1 VTHVQEPRTGF
12 TLIELLVVIAVLSI
26 LLAILTPVT
35 QRALEYAK
43 EASCQSNLRQ
53 IGMGT
58 VSYATDEGYLP
69 TSYEYRNQPYVV
81 AVWPALVRSSGGVSE
96 GTFYCPTAPEAARW
110 TPTFGSGMPAEHG
123 YAADEVR
130 LRAGG
135 SGSWPFSY
143 GHNNGGTR
151 DGSRPQLGMGDPWN
165 PSRFSSMVAPASFI
179 MYADA
184 MINGRWDHFIDEDI
198 PGEEP
203 TVRHRGG
210 AFFVFGD
217 MHVEYLIPGPYLDHG
232 NTGANNPDFRRRWN
246 LDNQP
251 H

>member
-1 VTHVQEPRTGF
+1 MRFGKDGF
-12 TLIELLVVIAVLSI
+12 TLVELLVVIAVLAV
-26 LLAILTPVT
+26 LLAILTPMAA
-35 QRALEYAK
+35 RAINYAK
-43 EASCQSNLRQ
+43 ETTCRSNLRQ
-53 IGMGT
+53 IGVGST
-58 VSYATDEGYLP
+58 AYATETGYLP
-69 TSYEYRNQPYVV
+69 PSYIGGRPYVT
-81 AVWPALVRSSGGVSE
+81 AVWPALVRQFSGSTEV
-96 GTFYCPTAPEAARW
+96 FYCPMAPKEAKWEVA
-110 TPTFGSGMPAEHG
+110 FGSGLAAAYG

-165 PSRFSSMVAPASFI
+165 MALMSSMRAPANFI

-184 MINGRWDHFIDEDI
+184 MINGNWDHFIDEDN

-203 TVRHRGG
+203 SVRHRGG
-210 AFFVFGD
+210 SFFVFGD
-217 MHVEYLIPGPYLDHG
+217 MHVEHIMPGPYQDHG
-232 NTGANNPDFRRRWN
+232 NTGANNPEYRRRWN